1 MVSVLRQSL
10 LAVVFSAEQ
19 QWDGFGDEKALKKAD
34 ELAQVA
40 LNSAKWKIRQL
51 LKGMC

>member
-1 MVSVLRQSL
+1 MVSVLCQSL
-10 LAVVFSAEQ
+10 LAVVYSAEQ
-19 QWDGFGDEKALKKAD
+19 QWDGFDDGEALKKAD

-40 LNSAKWKIRQL
+40 LNSAKWKIRRL